1 MGGSNNNPAGR
12 DVRTLRWGIVATG
25 RIAHRVTRDLA
36 CLEDAELQAV
46 SSRSQGSAAAF
57 AGQYGFAASYHDTP
71 SATGYQQLFADPDVD
86 VVYIATPHAQH
97 YEVARAALESGKHV
111 LCEKPLTINAR
122 EATDLV
128 ALAGQRGLF
137 LMEAVW
143 TRFLPATRRALELIS
158 SGEIGAVRWVQADLG
173 FPAVYDPA
181 DRLWDP
187 AAGGGA
193 LLDLAVYP
201 LTWAVAALG
210 IPVRITAS
218 GHLNQDGVDVQ
229 NTLTL
234 EYPEGAAAQ
243 LSSSL
248 QAAGPGT
255 ATLGGSAGWIRTG
268 SPLYNP
274 RALEICGRDG
284 AIRTEEFPEETEG
297 FIHELRETGRCI
309 RAGLQE
315 SPLMPW
321 AETVQI
327 MGLLDEARNQ
337 LGLRYPNDGGRVP
350 ASPGRTASA
359 GVS

>member
-1 MGGSNNNPAGR
+1 MGAPGETRAGNAQR
-12 DVRTLRWGIVATG
+12 VLRWGVVATG

-46 SSRSQGSAAAF
+46 SSRSEDSARAF
-57 AGQYGFAASYHDTP
+57 AEQHGFALSYHDTP
-71 SATGYQQLFADPDVD
+71 AATGHRQLFADPLVD

-97 YEVARAALESGKHV
+97 FEVARAALDAGKHV

-122 EATDLV
+122 EARDLV
-128 ALAGQRGLF
+128 RLAGERGLF

-143 TRFLPATRRALELIS
+143 TRFLPATRRALQLIRE
-158 SGEIGAVRWVQADLG
+158 GEIGAVRWVQADLG
-173 FPAVYDPA
+173 FPAVYDPT

-210 IPVRITAS
+210 FPAALKAK

-229 NTLTL
+229 TTLSL

-243 LSSSL
+243 LISSI
-248 QAAGPGT
+248 QAAGPGMV
-255 ATLGGSAGWIRTG
+255 TLSGTAGWIRTG
-268 SPLYNP
+268 APLYNP
-274 RALEICGRDG
+274 RTVEICGRDG
-284 AIRTEEFPEETEG
+284 TITIEEFPEDTEG
-297 FIHELRETGRCI
+297 FIHELRETARCI

-321 AETVQI
+321 TETVQV
-327 MGLLDEARNQ
+327 MQLLDEARQQ
-337 LGLRYPNDGGRVP
+337 LGLRYPNDEVP
-350 ASPGRTASA
+350 AGLTAVSSPTA
-359 GVS
+359 GN

>member
-1 MGGSNNNPAGR
+1 MAPVENTAGS
-12 DVRTLRWGIVATG
+12 DVRTLRWGVVATG

-36 CLEDAELQAV
+36 CLEDAELYAV
-46 SSRSQGSAAAF
+46 SSRSVGPARAF
-57 AGQYGFAASYHDTP
+57 AERYGFAASYHDTP
-71 SATGYQQLFADPDVD
+71 SATGYQQLFADPRVD
-86 VVYIATPHAQH
+86 VVYVATPHAQH
-97 YEVARAALESGKHV
+97 FEVARAALEAGKHV
-111 LCEKPLTINAR
+111 LCEKPLTINAPEAR
-122 EATDLV
+122 ELAR
-128 ALAGQRGLF
+128 LAGERGLF

-143 TRFLPATRRALELIS
+143 TRFLPATRRALELAGN
-158 SGEIGAVRWVQADLG
+158 GEIGAVRWVQADLG
-173 FPAVYDPA
+173 FPAVYDLA

-210 IPVRITAS
+210 FPTGLTAK

-229 NTLTL
+229 NTLAL

-243 LSSSL
+243 LTTSL

-255 ATLGGSAGWIRTG
+255 ATLSGTAGWIRTG

-274 RALEICGRDG
+274 RALEICGPGGR
-284 AIRTEEFPEETEG
+284 IRIEEFLEETEG
-297 FIHELRETGRCI
+297 FIHELRETARCI

-321 AETVQI
+321 TETVQV
-327 MGLLDEARNQ
+327 MELLDEARMQ
-337 LGLRYPNDGGRVP
+337 LGLHYPNDQTSMVSTTGG
-350 ASPGRTASA
+350 TAPTTGA
-359 GVS
+359 R